1 MTRAEKLRYAR
12 EHILDIQKIVKVTIF
27 DGIVKELI
35 DFAKEVLCYEATDE
49 TFNTYIYNNL
59 VVAET
64 NYKFEYNNEH
74 FRELVKEPELYKRMT
89 EYIKENKNIS
99 LTAFI
104 IDNILYQIPQSF
116 ESWAY
121 LMNRTF
127 TFLNSILTELLHY
140 SDNPQKMAEILEQ
153 DDKGF
158 MINTDILANKMF
170 FKKPKK

>member
-12 EHILDIQKIVKVTIF
+12 ENILAIQDVVKTTIF
-27 DGIVKELI
+27 DGIIKELI
-35 DFAKEVLCYEATDE
+35 DFAKEVLRYEATDE
-49 TFNTYIYNNL
+49 TFNVYIYNNL

-64 NYKFEYNNEH
+64 NYKFEYNNEY
-74 FRELVKEPELYKRMT
+74 FRELVKDPELYKRMT
-89 EYIKENKNIS
+89 DYIKKNKNVS
-99 LTAFI
+99 LTAYI
-104 IDNILYQIPQSF
+104 IDNILYQIPQSL

-140 SDNPQKMAEILEQ
+140 SYNPQKMAEILEQ
-153 DDKGF
+153 DEEGF
-158 MINTDILANKMF
+158 MINTDTLADKMF